1 MGFEVKCE
9 CGQVYDRKCKYVA
22 TKRDFCL
29 VSSDKHR
36 SLHDMNLVIVDSIY
50 LPQIDIITLTIE
62 G

>member
-9 CGQVYDRKCKYVA
+9 CGQVYDGKCKYVA

-29 VSSDKHR
+29 VSTDKHR
-36 SLHDMNLVIVDSIY
+36 SIHDMHLDILDSIY
-50 LPQIDIITLTIE
+50 LPQIDIITLSIE